1 LSSGKTQSSALQ
13 RGGEVFEANK
23 INLKIGIQNLTQILA
38 RNGLKMNASE
48 SWRYFWIE
56 KF

>member
-38 RNGLKMNASE
+38 RQ